1 MLPLTVTTTPISSMR
16 TVELD
21 TKHSELS
28 SSKSSW
34 ESITAG
40 TETSTGLMYSTTV
53 QSATGGKSTKQST
66 HKPLQTTNDGD
77 NGEQTRI
84 YRIYK
89 YIHLSSNKTS
99 VSSFCKREYY
109 TIVIHYFLK
118 FEHDNVN
125 LTVLPKIQQ
134 TAQTLQNL
142 ACACCD

>member
-1 MLPLTVTTTPISSMR
+1 MLPLTVIISSLR

-21 TKHSELS
+21 TKHSKLS

-40 TETSTGLMYSTTV
+40 TETRTGLMYSTTV

-77 NGEQTRI
+77 NGEQTGISRI
-84 YRIYK
+84 HHSIIHSFTM
-89 YIHLSSNKTS
+89 YISSRTKLRFHHFVTGN
-99 VSSFCKREYY
+99 
-109 TIVIHYFLK
+109 TILLLFIIFLK
-118 FEHDNVN
+118 FEHDNEK

-134 TAQTLQNL
+134 TP
-142 ACACCD
+142 